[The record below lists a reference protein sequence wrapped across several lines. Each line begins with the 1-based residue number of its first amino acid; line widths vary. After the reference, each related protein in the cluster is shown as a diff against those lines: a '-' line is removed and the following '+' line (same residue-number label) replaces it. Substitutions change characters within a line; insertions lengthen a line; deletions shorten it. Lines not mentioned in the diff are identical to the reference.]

1 MESRRVSR
9 KMVSRVISNRK
20 TKIGEVEKP
29 RLRSHMPI
37 TGVDKVT
44 NIARWDEKN
53 ASRRGGSCSPLSEK
67 TA

>member
-37 TGVDKVT
+37 TGMDNVT
-44 NIARWDEKN
+44 NIARWD